1 MSVIILVFLIN
12 LFLSS
17 NYQDLSKSYTQNIPD
32 SNNNIEMV
40 SIPKGNVII
49 QNNEIS
55 LSPFWISKFEIT
67 WEIYNLFME
76 QDINF
81 DDLEFILEGDTIKVD
96 GISKPTTPY
105 IDMSFGM
112 GKNGYPA
119 VNMTQYAASKFCEW
133 LSIKSGYFYRL
144 PTEAEWEY
152 ACRSGSVDNYYF
164 GNDSE
169 NLDDYAWYKNN
180 SNEKYQKVGQ
190 KIPNKWGLYDMHGNV
205 SEWVADSYNPDIF
218 KKRKKKKDPLEYNFH
233 KYPKVYRGGSW
244 LDKSENLKSSM
255 RNFSNNSLQ
264 RRDPQIPKSKW
275 WNTDAPH
282 IGFRIV
288 RVSRVE
294 SKELRDKFWNF

>member
-1 MSVIILVFLIN
+1 MIVIILLLIIN
-12 LFLSS
+12 LIIST
-17 NYQDLSKSYTQNIPD
+17 NYQDPSKNYSQNIPN
-32 SNNNIEMV
+32 SNFNIEMV
-40 SIPKGNVII
+40 SIPGGDITI
-49 QNNEIS
+49 HNNEIS
-55 LSPFWISKFEIT
+55 LSPFWISNYEIT
-67 WEIYNLFME
+67 WEIYNLFTE
-76 QDINF
+76 EEIEND
-81 DDLEFILEGDTIKVD
+81 EFEFRVDGKLIRVD

-119 VNMTQYAASKFCEW
+119 VNMTHYAASKFCEW
-133 LSIKSGYFYRL
+133 LSIKTGYFYRL

-152 ACRSGSVDNYYF
+152 ACRSGSSYNYSFGDNAKL
-164 GNDSE
+164 
-169 NLDDYAWYKNN
+169 LDDYGWFKNN

-190 KIPNKWGLYDMHGNV
+190 KTPNKWGLFDMHGNV
-205 SEWVADSYNPDIF
+205 SEWVADSYNPDTF
-218 KKRKKKKDPLEYNFH
+218 KKRKKKKDPFEFNTK

-244 LDKSENLKSSM
+244 LDGPEELTISKRS
-255 RNFSNNSLQ
+255 FSDNSLQ

-288 RVSRVE
+288 RVSRIE